1 MCVSVPRCV
10 LWPSIPAVP
19 GRRLL
24 LCREVR
30 CVEVKPRVAGIGH
43 FGRGYA
49 NKKEKSCT
57 SDVKSRA
64 REERDAD
71 GTEI

>member
-1 MCVSVPRCV
+1 M
-10 LWPSIPAVP
+10 
-19 GRRLL
+19 

-57 SDVKSRA
+57 TVVKSMVKSRA

>member
-1 MCVSVPRCV
+1 M
-10 LWPSIPAVP
+10 
-19 GRRLL
+19 

-49 NKKEKSCT
+49 NKKEAAQAIGCE
-57 SDVKSRA
+57 KSRA